1 MSHGSSNSTQQWYYG
16 YAPRTLPCAA
26 DEPTCAYY
34 EALWSSNDRGI
45 LYSGILWI
53 LVGVALLVTAVLR
66 RALLSRQTRPSTTAS
81 EGESLIGVKRPSRL
95 RAVAASAR
103 RYLLPD
109 SIHFF
114 FGRTTRL
121 QILVLAIL
129 MTYLTIFSFV
139 GITYAMWPTPVAG
152 SPGVWKYQN
161 SLGLWSNRI
170 GILAYAITP
179 FSVLLASRESILSA
193 LTGIPYQSFNFLHRW
208 TGYVILVQSILHA
221 IAWCI
226 ICIGLYGPQPTY
238 AVNWVTKEYMI
249 YGICAQFLLIIMF
262 VLSTR
267 WVIRLTGFEFFRKS
281 HYVLAMVYMGTCWGH
296 WEYLSDWMLCGIL
309 LWFIDRS
316 ARLVRTL
323 LLHHQLIDGDWG
335 FHPAQARLTSFPD
348 ASGYGD
354 VVRLDFD
361 FVQSPWKV
369 GQHFYLCFPRSSI
382 WQSHPFTPLS
392 LPVVERGV
400 VRHSYIFRAKRGETA
415 KIAVMTEETT
425 PVVLQGPYGE
435 HSSEGV
441 GPQVNVLAIAGGTGI
456 TYVLP
461 VLLELASEVN
471 SDPQMTSER
480 QIHLFWAVRNSSD
493 AQWVEPELSVLR
505 ASGKIRITIFV
516 TRETNLANSDK
527 QSRDQEGSDKQS
539 GDQETMDIRKLGEGQ
554 QARHPDVDDLVRTF
568 VGDTI
573 SGRTMVF
580 ASGPGS
586 MITDLRASV
595 AALNNG
601 GEVKRGNE
609 RFDVE
614 LREDNRLEW

>member
-1 MSHGSSNSTQQWYYG
+1 MAKRQPSLWLLEAFRVHYQNHQIITMSHGSSNSTQQWYYG
-16 YAPRTLPCAA
+16 YAPRTLPCAS
-26 DEPTCAYY
+26 DGPTCAYF

-53 LVGVALLVTAVLR
+53 PAGVAVLAAAVLR
-66 RALLSRQTRPSTTAS
+66 RALLSRHTRPFPTAP
-81 EGESLIGVKRPSRL
+81 EGESLIGIKRPSRL
-95 RAVAASAR
+95 RAAAASAR

-109 SIHFF
+109 SIHFL

-121 QILVLAIL
+121 QVLVLAIL
-129 MTYLTIFSFV
+129 MAYLTIFSFV

-193 LTGIPYQSFNFLHRW
+193 LTGIPYQSFNFFTPLDWLRYPGAKHPPRDIMVHYLHW
-208 TGYVILVQSILHA
+208 LVWAAANLRRQLGDQRIHDLRHLRTVSPH
-221 IAWCI
+221 
-226 ICIGLYGPQPTY
+226 
-238 AVNWVTKEYMI
+238 
-249 YGICAQFLLIIMF
+249 
-262 VLSTR
+262 
-267 WVIRLTGFEFFRKS
+267 
-281 HYVLAMVYMGTCWGH
+281 HH
-296 WEYLSDWMLCGIL
+296 
-309 LWFIDRS
+309 
-316 ARLVRTL
+316 TL
-323 LLHHQLIDGDWG
+323 LLHHQWVDGDWG

-348 ASGYGD
+348 AAGYGD

-361 FVQSPWKV
+361 FVQSPWMV
-369 GQHFYLCFPRSSI
+369 GQHFYLCFPRSSV

-400 VRHSYIFRAKRGETA
+400 VRHSYIFRAKSGETA
-415 KIAVMTEETT
+415 KIAAMREETT

-435 HSSEGV
+435 HSSEV
-441 GPQVNVLAIAGGTGI
+441 LGPHVNVLAIAGGTGI

-461 VLLELASEVN
+461 VLLELAAEASLN
-471 SDPQMTSER
+471 PQTTSER
-480 QIHLFWAVRNSSD
+480 QVHLLWAVRHSSD
-493 AQWVEPELSVLR
+493 AQWVEPELAVLR
-505 ASGKIRITIFV
+505 ASAKIRATIFV
-516 TRETNLANSDK
+516 TREAASP
-527 QSRDQEGSDKQS
+527 SSDKQS
-539 GDQETMDIRKLGEGQ
+539 GDQEGSDKESGDQGATTDVRKLGEGQ
-554 QARHPDVDDLVRTF
+554 QARHPDVGDLVRTF
-568 VGDTI
+568 VGDTV

-586 MITDLRASV
+586 MVADLRSSV
-595 AALNNG
+595 AALNDG
-601 GEVKRGNE
+601 GQVGCGNE